1 MLDINNAF
9 SGFAVKDI
17 NAARSFYSETL
28 GLDIED
34 GPMGLLNLHLPGG
47 AHVLVYPKPDHE
59 PAVFTILN
67 FEVADIDAAVTTLS
81 DRGVEFTRYDSFDQ
95 DELGVFRGSRNDQ
108 GPDIAWFRDPSGNV
122 LSIIGA

>member
-17 NAARSFYSETL
+17 EEARSFYSETL
-28 GLDIED
+28 GLEVED
-34 GPMGLLNLHLPGG
+34 GPMGLLNLHLTGSTN
-47 AHVLVYPKPDHE
+47 VLVYPKPDHE

-67 FEVADIDAAVTTLS
+67 FEVPDIDAAVTALTE
-81 DRGVEFTRYDSFDQ
+81 RGVEFDRYDDFDQ
-95 DELGVFRGSRNDQ
+95 DERGVFRGSRNDQ

>member
-17 NAARSFYSETL
+17 EEARSFYSETL
-28 GLDIED
+28 GLEVED
-34 GPMGLLNLHLPGG
+34 GPMGLLNLHLTGSTN
-47 AHVLVYPKPDHE
+47 VLVYPKPDHE

-67 FEVADIDAAVTTLS
+67 FEVPDIDAAVTALTE
-81 DRGVEFTRYDSFDQ
+81 RGVEFNRYDDFDQ
-95 DELGVFRGSRNDQ
+95 DERGIFRGSRNDQ

-122 LSIIGA
+122 LSIIGV

>member
-17 NAARSFYSETL
+17 EEARSFYSETL
-28 GLDIED
+28 GLEVED
-34 GPMGLLNLHLPGG
+34 GPMGLLNLHLTGSTN
-47 AHVLVYPKPDHE
+47 VLVYPKPDHE

-67 FEVADIDAAVTTLS
+67 FEVPDIDAAVTALTE
-81 DRGVEFTRYDSFDQ
+81 RGVEFARYDDFDQ
-95 DELGVFRGSRNDQ
+95 DERGVFRGSRNDQ

>member
-17 NAARSFYSETL
+17 EEARSFYSETL
-28 GLDIED
+28 GLEVED
-34 GPMGLLNLHLPGG
+34 GPMGLLNLHLTGSTN
-47 AHVLVYPKPDHE
+47 VLVYPKPDHE

-67 FEVADIDAAVTTLS
+67 FEVPDIDAAVTALTE
-81 DRGVEFTRYDSFDQ
+81 RGVEFDRYDDFDQ
-95 DELGVFRGSRNDQ
+95 DERGVFRGSRNDQ

-122 LSIIGA
+122 LSIIGV

>member
-17 NAARSFYSETL
+17 EEARSFYSETL
-28 GLDIED
+28 GIEVED
-34 GPMGLLNLHLPGG
+34 GPMGLLNLHLTGSTN
-47 AHVLVYPKPDHE
+47 VLVYPKPDHE

-67 FEVADIDAAVTTLS
+67 FEVPDIDAAVTALTE
-81 DRGVEFTRYDSFDQ
+81 RGVEFDRYDDFDQ
-95 DELGVFRGSRNDQ
+95 DEQGVFRGSRNDQ

>member
-17 NAARSFYSETL
+17 EEARSFYSETL
-28 GLDIED
+28 GLEVED
-34 GPMGLLNLHLPGG
+34 GPMGLLNLHLTGSTN
-47 AHVLVYPKPDHE
+47 VLVYPKPDHE

-67 FEVADIDAAVTTLS
+67 FEVPDIDAAVTALTE
-81 DRGVEFTRYDSFDQ
+81 RGVEFDRYDDFDQ
-95 DELGVFRGSRNDQ
+95 DEQGVFRGSRNDQ

-122 LSIIGA
+122 LSIIGV

>member
-17 NAARSFYSETL
+17 EAARSFYSETV
-28 GLDIED
+28 GLEVED
-34 GPMGLLNLHLPGG
+34 GPMGLLNLHLTGSTN
-47 AHVLVYPKPDHE
+47 VLVYPKPDHE

-67 FEVADIDAAVTTLS
+67 FEVPDIDAAVTALTE
-81 DRGVEFTRYDSFDQ
+81 RGVEFDRYDDFDQ
-95 DELGVFRGSRNDQ
+95 DERGIFRGSRNDQ

-122 LSIIGA
+122 LSIIGV

>member
-17 NAARSFYSETL
+17 EEARSFYAETL
-28 GLDIED
+28 GLDVED
-34 GPMGLLNLHLPGG
+34 GPMGLLNLHLTGSTN
-47 AHVLVYPKPDHE
+47 VLVYPKPDHE
-59 PAVFTILN
+59 PAAFTILN
-67 FEVADIDAAVTTLS
+67 FEVPDIDAAVTALTE
-81 DRGVEFTRYDSFDQ
+81 RGVEFARYDDFDQ
-95 DELGVFRGSRNDQ
+95 DEHGVFRGSRSDQ

>member
-17 NAARSFYSETL
+17 EAARSFYSETL
-28 GLDIED
+28 GLEVED
-34 GPMGLLNLHLPGG
+34 GPMGLLNLHLTGSTN
-47 AHVLVYPKPDHE
+47 VLVYPKPDHE

-67 FEVADIDAAVTTLS
+67 FEVPDIDAAVTALTE
-81 DRGVEFTRYDSFDQ
+81 RGVEFDRYDDFDQ
-95 DELGVFRGSRNDQ
+95 DERGIFRGSRNDQ

-122 LSIIGA
+122 LSIIGV

>member
-17 NAARSFYSETL
+17 EEARSFYSETL
-28 GLDIED
+28 GLEVED
-34 GPMGLLNLHLPGG
+34 GPMGLLNLHLTGSTN
-47 AHVLVYPKPDHE
+47 VLVYPKPDHE

-67 FEVADIDAAVTTLS
+67 FEVPDIDAAVTALTE
-81 DRGVEFTRYDSFDQ
+81 RGVEFARYDDFDQ
-95 DELGVFRGSRNDQ
+95 DERGIFRGSRNDQ

>member
-17 NAARSFYSETL
+17 EEARSFYSETL
-28 GLDIED
+28 GLEVED
-34 GPMGLLNLHLPGG
+34 GPMGLLNLHLTGSTN
-47 AHVLVYPKPDHE
+47 VLVYPKPDHE

-67 FEVADIDAAVTTLS
+67 FEVPDIDAAVTALTE
-81 DRGVEFTRYDSFDQ
+81 RGVEFDRYDDFDQ
-95 DELGVFRGSRNDQ
+95 DERGIFRGSRNDQ

-122 LSIIGA
+122 LSIIGV

>member
-17 NAARSFYSETL
+17 DEARSFYSETV
-28 GLDIED
+28 GLEVED
-34 GPMGLLNLHLPGG
+34 GPMGLLNLHLTGSTN
-47 AHVLVYPKPDHE
+47 VLVYPKPDHE

-67 FEVADIDAAVTTLS
+67 FEVPDIDAAVTALTE
-81 DRGVEFTRYDSFDQ
+81 RGVEFDRYDDFDQ
-95 DELGVFRGSRNDQ
+95 DERGIFRGSRNDQ

-122 LSIIGA
+122 LSIIGV

>member
-17 NAARSFYSETL
+17 EEARSFYAETL
-28 GLDIED
+28 GLEVED
-34 GPMGLLNLHLPGG
+34 GPMGLLNLHLTGSTN
-47 AHVLVYPKPDHE
+47 VLVYPKPDHE

-67 FEVADIDAAVTTLS
+67 FEVPDIDAAVTALTE
-81 DRGVEFTRYDSFDQ
+81 RGVEFDRYDDFDQ
-95 DELGVFRGSRNDQ
+95 DEQGVFRGSRNDQ

-122 LSIIGA
+122 LSIIGV